1 MKKYFLSY
9 KNAVSAALQYR
20 LNLGLLVISHILSL
34 SGIMYLWISVY
45 ESGEH
50 LGTYSLPDLVLYY
63 VLLTLLLMLVSEGV
77 GLGFDVCEQINQ
89 GEISNYLLKPFSFS
103 IENCLKLFAKVS
115 INAIFLSPV
124 IAILLLLFGAYTEL
138 PNTAGWIAFSG
149 MTVVAA
155 LFYYLIYYFAALSSF
170 WMINGRPIVYMF
182 LIFSNLL
189 NGNSLPLDLFPEWF
203 APVNRYSPFQFLLYV
218 PIQIFL
224 GRMELDARL
233 LATAAVWIL
242 IFVLIIKLAWT
253 RGIKKFEAVGR

>member
-34 SGIMYLWISVY
+34 SGIMYLWISIY
-45 ESGEH
+45 ESGQR
-50 LGTYSLPDLVLYY
+50 LGSYALSDLVLYY
-63 VLLTLLLMLVSEGV
+63 VVLTLLLMLVSEGV

-115 INAIFLSPV
+115 INAIFLSPL
-124 IAILLLLFGAYTEL
+124 IAILLLLFGKNIAL

-149 MTVVAA
+149 MTLVAA
-155 LFYYLIYYFAALSSF
+155 LFYYLIYYLAALSSF

-189 NGNSLPLDLFPEWF
+189 NGNFLPLDLFPAWLE
-203 APVNRYSPFQFLLYV
+203 PITRYSPFQFLLYV

-224 GRMELDARL
+224 GRMQMSAELL
-233 LATAAVWIL
+233 TTAGTWIL
-242 IFVLIIKLAWT
+242 FFILIIKFTWMQ
-253 RGIKKFEAVGR
+253 GIKKFEAVGR